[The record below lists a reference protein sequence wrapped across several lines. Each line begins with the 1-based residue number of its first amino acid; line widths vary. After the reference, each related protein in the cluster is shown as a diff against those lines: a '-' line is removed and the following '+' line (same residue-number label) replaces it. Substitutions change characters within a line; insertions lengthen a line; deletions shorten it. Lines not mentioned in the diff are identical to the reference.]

1 MEGQQC
7 TQLRG
12 PKIRQLDCI
21 QVWAFLIMLNYL
33 KKKKNIFA
41 VNKSESMSP
50 SILQKPVFEIA
61 DMNVMRPGG
70 SIGYLG
76 CSDLVGEH

>member
-1 MEGQQC
+1 
-7 TQLRG
+7 
-12 PKIRQLDCI
+12 
-21 QVWAFLIMLNYL
+21 MLNYL
-33 KKKKNIFA
+33 KKNKNIFA